1 MTVLVYGRGCA
12 RGVHRGIV
20 RGARHPEMGRRD
32 GVLCA
37 HLDFLNRSSHEP
49 GLLKYFVLH

>member
-12 RGVHRGIV
+12 WGMFRGGY
-20 RGARHPEMGRRD
+20 AALMGGRD

-37 HLDFLNRSSHEP
+37 HLDFPKHSSDEP

>member
-12 RGVHRGIV
+12 WGMI
-20 RGARHPEMGRRD
+20 RGAIHPEMGRRD

-37 HLDFLNRSSHEP
+37 HLEFLNRLSHEP